1 MHADAGSVNDRTMKT
16 RKKTV
21 RKESNNGNDSRRK
34 STLVT
39 ETNPEGAQYEEK
51 GPNAEG
57 PKGKL
62 VDGESIND
70 GR

>member
-1 MHADAGSVNDRTMKT
+1 MKE
-16 RKKTV
+16 KKKV
-21 RKESNNGNDSRRK
+21 KPGESHNGVDPKRQ

-39 ETNPEGAQYEEK
+39 ESNPEGAQYDEK
-51 GPNAEG
+51 KVDTEG

-62 VDGESIND
+62 VDGERTND

>member
-1 MHADAGSVNDRTMKT
+1 MKPKKKSPDHTPTTKRKDHARSP
-16 RKKTV
+16 
-21 RKESNNGNDSRRK
+21 
-34 STLVT
+34 LVT

-62 VDGESIND
+62 VDGESTND
-70 GR
+70 GRDE